1 MDPTQSSL
9 VSPLASAQSGTGQG
23 CGGCLPIQHKDLLS
37 PLPCLPG
44 AGELIPAAVAP
55 QPALCP
61 PPVTALHLPGSSRGN
76 HSQQK
81 MGTAGRELFLQP
93 QQDGHHTHGG
103 GRDAKSPSSSQ
114 EHLNP
119 KVRVIDPSFHA
130 PGLQLTLPFVSHMSH
145 VSHGL
150 CHSSAAF
157 AAFPE
162 RGGFVHRSK
171 AQGLGTTAGERE
183 GRAAGVPCSW
193 QHLSPPACPH
203 IPSVPQMLSPA
214 PQMPMPWD
222 EKELPWR
229 CCAAGGCPTA
239 PPGEVPSVTFLGSPV
254 GSWGTSSNLSCHPPA
269 KSSSED
275 TFWAPFLP
283 LPWDLTLL

>member
-1 MDPTQSSL
+1 MR
-9 VSPLASAQSGTGQG
+9 ASQPDGSEAVKGHSGPHPEQPGVPPGLSTVWDRAGLWG
-23 CGGCLPIQHKDLLS
+23 LS
-37 PLPCLPG
+37 PHTAQG
-44 AGELIPAAVAP
+44 S
-55 QPALCP
+55 
-61 PPVTALHLPGSSRGN
+61 PVTTPLSARSWGAHPCCCGPTASPVPTPCHSSAPPG
-76 HSQQK
+76 QQQGK
-81 MGTAGRELFLQP
+81 PFPAKDGGTAGRELFLQP

-119 KVRVIDPSFHA
+119 EVRVIDPSFHA

-193 QHLSPPACPH
+193 QHLSPPACPL
-203 IPSVPQMLSPA
+203 ISSVPQMLSPA
-214 PQMPMPWD
+214 HRCQCHGMRRSFHGDAVQQVGVPQP
-222 EKELPWR
+222 L
-229 CCAAGGCPTA
+229 
-239 PPGEVPSVTFLGSPV
+239 LGKYPQ
-254 GSWGTSSNLSCHPPA
+254 
-269 KSSSED
+269 
-275 TFWAPFLP
+275 
-283 LPWDLTLL
+283 